1 MDTRKDGD
9 IKQIIQWLLHLI
21 PLESAIIEIDRNFHN
36 VSDSRRITILKSLNR
51 PEVYESYI
59 KKFKPGCSDESKHKK
74 HVAEKIPP
82 PPETTKSDSMEK
94 METFV
99 SNIKVSNKFEIL
111 ADQDTEKDETSNTGV
126 LNPPDRHKGK
136 ETMAKN
142 QRDPEELWNH
152 VR

>member
-1 MDTRKDGD
+1 MN
-9 IKQIIQWLLHLI
+9 L
-21 PLESAIIEIDRNFHN
+21 
-36 VSDSRRITILKSLNR
+36 
-51 PEVYESYI
+51 I
-59 KKFKPGCSDESKHKK
+59 KKFKPGCGRKQHKK
-74 HVAEKIPP
+74 HVERFLH
-82 PPETTKSDSMEK
+82 PETTKSDSMEK